1 MFTKK
6 EKVVELQHVK
16 MWLEM
21 NINSFTHMVDSN
33 NESAKKYIEEDTQVS
48 NNMKHWCQGRAEGY
62 DQAIKSFKSIL
73 ESLERLS
80 YEK

>member
-1 MFTKK
+1 
-6 EKVVELQHVK
+6 

-33 NESAKKYIEEDTQVS
+33 NESVKKYIEEDTQVS
-48 NNMKHWCQGRAEGY
+48 NNMKYWCQGRAEGY

>member
-1 MFTKK
+1 MFRKK
-6 EKVVELQHVK
+6 EKIVEFQHVK

-21 NINSFTHMVDSN
+21 NINSFTQMIETN
-33 NESAKKYIEEDTQVS
+33 KESMQQYKEQDTNVS
-48 NNMKHWCQGRAEGY
+48 KSMYQWCSGREEGY
-62 DQAIKSFKSIL
+62 QQALKSFKQIV